1 MEENKTEN
9 ISEPQPVLNNECIEL
24 KNIKYKTMILN
35 GKPLKET
42 NTNNDMANL
51 EKFLEDEKNNNINE
65 PWSKLNKTIKTQ
77 KIIEFVEQ
85 YKTSK
90 NLNEDEKKQ
99 LLHFLKDCLDRKR
112 LQRVK
117 DVVYDKTTGTIK
129 DIPSLFYNKTSK
141 NFTLKNETKRV
152 STLKSLA
159 QKKNNG
165 SIKNKNA
172 ETEKGES
179 EQNET

>member
-1 MEENKTEN
+1 
-9 ISEPQPVLNNECIEL
+9 
-24 KNIKYKTMILN
+24 MILN

-42 NTNNDMANL
+42 KSNNDMVNL
-51 EKFLEDEKNNNINE
+51 EKFLEDEKNNNKNE

-77 KIIEFVEQ
+77 KILEFVEQ

-129 DIPSLFYNKTSK
+129 DIPCLFYNKASK

-165 SIKNKNA
+165 SIKNKNENSTD
-172 ETEKGES
+172 ET
-179 EQNET
+179 

>member
-1 MEENKTEN
+1 MQENKMDSINEL
-9 ISEPQPVLNNECIEL
+9 LNTSNNDCVEL

-35 GKPLKET
+35 GKPIKET
-42 NTNNDMANL
+42 KTNNDMNNL
-51 EKFLEDEKNNNINE
+51 EKFLEDEKNNNKNE
-65 PWSKLNKTIKTQ
+65 PWSKLNKTVKTL
-77 KIIEFVEQ
+77 KILDFVEN
-85 YKTSK
+85 YKNSK
-90 NLNEDEKKQ
+90 NLNEDEKKL

-129 DIPSLFYNKTSK
+129 DIPSLFYNKASK

-159 QKKNNG
+159 QKKNTT
-165 SIKNKNA
+165 SIKNKNSD
-172 ETEKGES
+172 ELEEKS
-179 EQNET
+179 